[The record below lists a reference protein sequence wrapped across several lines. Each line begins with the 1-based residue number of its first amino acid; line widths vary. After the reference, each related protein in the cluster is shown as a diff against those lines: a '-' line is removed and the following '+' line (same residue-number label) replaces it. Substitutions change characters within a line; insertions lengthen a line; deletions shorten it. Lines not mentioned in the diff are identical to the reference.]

1 MSSGHRLIISFG
13 HSQPDV
19 IRGLTKTQVTPCG
32 RGDKVVYGGIKSRR
46 RPEGRVGWVV
56 NPRRSKT
63 VEGEGVEGEP
73 EEEVVEV
80 RNQSGEDAFMKDSLL
95 YTRVW

>member
-1 MSSGHRLIISFG
+1 M
-13 HSQPDV
+13 
-19 IRGLTKTQVTPCG
+19 
-32 RGDKVVYGGIKSRR
+32 
-46 RPEGRVGWVV
+46 
-56 NPRRSKT
+56 
-63 VEGEGVEGEP
+63 EGEGVEGEP

>member
-1 MSSGHRLIISFG
+1 MGSE
-13 HSQPDV
+13 
-19 IRGLTKTQVTPCG
+19 
-32 RGDKVVYGGIKSRR
+32 GDQCDIES
-46 RPEGRVGWVV
+46 E
-56 NPRRSKT
+56 T

-80 RNQSGEDAFMKDSLL
+80 RNQSGEDAFMVMKHSLL